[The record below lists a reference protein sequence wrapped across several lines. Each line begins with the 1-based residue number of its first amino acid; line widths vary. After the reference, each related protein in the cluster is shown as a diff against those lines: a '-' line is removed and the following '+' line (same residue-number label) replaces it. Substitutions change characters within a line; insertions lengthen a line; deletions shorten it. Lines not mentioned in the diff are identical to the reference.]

1 MGVALQ
7 AEDRGAAL
15 GGAGGSGAT
24 ESRAREALANDAQ
37 LHRRYRLLH
46 EPWVRDELV
55 RRYLPFAR
63 RMALR
68 YRGGSE
74 PTEDLIQVASLGLVN
89 AIDRFDPDRGIP
101 FIAFAAPTVLGE
113 LRRHFRDRVW
123 NLRLPRGLGERVG
136 KVDEA
141 ITKLT
146 GRLERSPTI
155 REIASFL
162 KISEDDVLEALA
174 AGDARWTVS
183 LDQPVTGDEPNEM
196 TIGDR
201 IGDEEP
207 GFELAELRTTIAQ
220 GLPELSDRDRFVLR
234 LRFVDDMT
242 QSEIAGRIGVSQ
254 MQISRILR
262 ATLKRLREVAE
273 ARAPGGVAD

>member
-1 MGVALQ
+1 M
-7 AEDRGAAL
+7 
-15 GGAGGSGAT
+15 
-24 ESRAREALANDAQ
+24 
-37 LHRRYRLLH
+37 
-46 EPWVRDELV
+46 
-55 RRYLPFAR
+55 
-63 RMALR
+63 
-68 YRGGSE
+68 
-74 PTEDLIQVASLGLVN
+74 
-89 AIDRFDPDRGIP
+89 
-101 FIAFAAPTVLGE
+101 
-113 LRRHFRDRVW
+113 
-123 NLRLPRGLGERVG
+123 
-136 KVDEA
+136 
-141 ITKLT
+141 
-146 GRLERSPTI
+146 
-155 REIASFL
+155 
-162 KISEDDVLEALA
+162 LEALA

>member
-1 MGVALQ
+1 VT
-7 AEDRGAAL
+7 DRATQPT
-15 GGAGGSGAT
+15 GGRSTIVEGGEHAGPAQ
-24 ESRAREALANDAQ
+24 ALAADDE
-37 LHRRYRLLH
+37 LLRRYHRLR
-46 EPWVRDELV
+46 EPAVREELV

-63 RMALR
+63 SMALR

-101 FIAFAAPTVLGE
+101 FVAFAAPTVLGE

-123 NLRLPRGLGERVG
+123 NLRLPRGLQERVS

-146 GRLERSPTI
+146 GRFERSPTI
-155 REIASFL
+155 REIASYL
-162 KISEDDVLEALA
+162 EISEDDVLEAFA
-174 AGDARWTVS
+174 AGDARRTVS
-183 LDQPVTGDEPNEM
+183 FDQPVSGGEPDEM

-201 IGDEEP
+201 IGSAEE
-207 GFELAELRTTIAQ
+207 GFERVEHRATIAR
-220 GLPELSDRDRFVLR
+220 GLPALSERERLVLR

-242 QSEIAGRIGVSQ
+242 QSQIAERIGHSQ
-254 MQISRILR
+254 MHVSRILR
-262 ATLKRLREVAE
+262 AALERLREAVESEDE
-273 ARAPGGVAD
+273 ADRDG